1 MTTKLGQL
9 FLSLLDECFPVGHV
23 LRRTF
28 NRHTVQLSYRTM
40 PNISKIIAA
49 NNNKVLS
56 EDRRFEQQLPRNS
69 NCNCRGGTESCP
81 MEGARCKDTNT
92 LYGATVHE
100 IGKPDATYAGISA
113 PSWKIRYGNHT
124 HSFRHSGK
132 RVNTSL
138 AGYVW
143 RLKDQGRDHTI
154 SWKQLAVL
162 PTFNPTTNSC
172 RLCLVE
178 KFTIMHQP
186 ELATITQNDEFS
198 RPAGIRR
205 QNSWTTPE
213 LFSYW
218 Y

>member
-40 PNISKIIAA
+40 PNLSKIIAA

-56 EDRRFEQQLPRNS
+56 EDKRFEQQLPRNS

-92 LYGATVHE
+92 LYLATVHE
-100 IGKPDATYAGISA
+100 TSKPDAIYAGISA

-143 RLKDQGRDHTI
+143 RLKDQGRDHSIT
-154 SWKQLAVL
+154 WKQLAIL

-172 RLCLVE
+172 RLCLCE

-186 ELATITQNDEFS
+186 ELATINQNDEFYTAC
-198 RPAGIRR
+198 RHKEAKLLDK
-205 QNSWTTPE
+205 T
-213 LFSYW
+213 
-218 Y
+218 